1 MALGDLEREVMTQLW
16 TAGESLTVRQVHERL
31 SRDRDLAYTT
41 VMTVLDRLAKKG
53 VVTQQRADRAYRY
66 APAQTREEMTA
77 ALMLDALS
85 AAPDGVRD
93 AALAQFVGRLDPS
106 ALAAAI
112 EAARRDPGAVG
123 RPAAENPE
131 KRQ

>member
-16 TAGESLTVRQVHERL
+16 TAGEPLTVRQVHERV
-31 SRDRDLAYTT
+31 SRDRELAYTT

-77 ALMLDALS
+77 AVMLDALS
-85 AAPDGVRD
+85 ASPDQD
-93 AALAQFVGRLDPS
+93 AALAYFVGQLPPA

-112 EAARRDPGAVG
+112 EAAELTRGGEPRSNHN
-123 RPAAENPE
+123 R
-131 KRQ
+131 KTR